1 MGNIAT
7 NTARGAG
14 LLSVQPLPPISS
26 PVTPVLRDLEGIV
39 ARTVTRARAA
49 GRDYMSQS
57 RAAATA
63 VLAVRP
69 DLSFGQALEAVERLR
84 EVAA

>member
-7 NTARGAG
+7 NIVRSQGFV
-14 LLSVQPLPPISS
+14 SPLPIPPVSS
-26 PVTPVLRDLEGIV
+26 AVEPLLRDLEGIV

-69 DLSFGQALEAVERLR
+69 DLSLGQALEAVERLR
-84 EVAA
+84 AA

>member
-1 MGNIAT
+1 MGNITAT
-7 NTARGAG
+7 ENYGGLISARH
-14 LLSVQPLPPISS
+14 ISLVS
-26 PVTPVLRDLEGIV
+26 PASAMVPALRDLEGIV

-57 RAAATA
+57 RAAAAA

-69 DLSFGQALEAVERLR
+69 DLSLGQALDAVERLR
-84 EVAA
+84 V

>member
-1 MGNIAT
+1 MANIAT
-7 NTARGAG
+7 NIARAG
-14 LLSVQPLPPISS
+14 LVSAPLLTSVSAPALPAS
-26 PVTPVLRDLEGIV
+26 RDLEGIV

-57 RAAATA
+57 RAAAMA

-84 EVAA
+84 VA

>member
-1 MGNIAT
+1 MGTLASVTLGGGMAAASRVAT
-7 NTARGAG
+7 ALAGA
-14 LLSVQPLPPISS
+14 PA
-26 PVTPVLRDLEGIV
+26 LRDLEGVV
-39 ARTVTRARAA
+39 ARTVRMARAQ

-57 RAAATA
+57 RAAASA

-69 DLSFGQALEAVERLR
+69 DLSFGQALDAVERLR

>member
-1 MGNIAT
+1 MPA
-7 NTARGAG
+7 
-14 LLSVQPLPPISS
+14 ISI
-26 PVTPVLRDLEGIV
+26 PVARDLAGIV
-39 ARTVTRARAA
+39 TRTVTGARAA

-84 EVAA
+84 EIAA

>member
-1 MGNIAT
+1 MGNITAT
-7 NTARGAG
+7 ETYGGPIAARHISLA
-14 LLSVQPLPPISS
+14 SPASAMLPA
-26 PVTPVLRDLEGIV
+26 LRDLEGIV

-57 RAAATA
+57 RAAAAA

-69 DLSFGQALEAVERLR
+69 DLSLGQALDAVERLR
-84 EVAA
+84 A